1 MDYEHILVEKED
13 GLPVNPLNRPKHLN
27 AMNRKLNTELHAA
40 VKDAEADDG
49 IGCIVITGAGDKAF
63 SAGGD
68 IKEQLSDDASRS
80 EEELDELRGTR
91 RQYDISAST
100 KPTIGMMNGLA
111 FGGAA

>member
-1 MDYEHILVEKED
+1 MDYEHILVEKEE
-13 GLPVNPLNRPKHLN
+13 GVAVITLNRPKQLN

-40 VKDAEADDG
+40 VKDAEADDS

-68 IKEQLSDDASRS
+68 IKEQLADPASRS
-80 EEELDELRGTR
+80 QEELDQLRGGR

-100 KPTIGMMNGLA
+100 KPVI
-111 FGGAA
+111 